1 MWNYRTYM
9 IGSELMLHPKEG
21 RPVPGWV
28 GLRERTSETTLP
40 DRLVVKIRSVPAR
53 VPVRIIT
60 PSKCTSHFGIG
71 LGQLA
76 DLELLGLG
84 GNQLSGEIPSEFADF
99 ANLSGLWFDNN
110 HPEGIASELG
120 DLASLRNLH
129 LQYNR
134 LRGWVLP
141 SPRDTE

>member
-1 MWNYRTYM
+1 M
-9 IGSELMLHPKEG
+9 HPKEG

-71 LGQLA
+71 L
-76 DLELLGLG
+76 
-84 GNQLSGEIPSEFADF
+84 
-99 ANLSGLWFDNN
+99 DNN
-110 HPEGIASELG
+110 HLDGIINRYPLRESNVFKTIADALEISKANYEKKVVSRVRE
-120 DLASLRNLH
+120 DNALASKLRESIQPLSSNLISE
-129 LQYNR
+129 Q
-134 LRGWVLP
+134 P
-141 SPRDTE
+141 